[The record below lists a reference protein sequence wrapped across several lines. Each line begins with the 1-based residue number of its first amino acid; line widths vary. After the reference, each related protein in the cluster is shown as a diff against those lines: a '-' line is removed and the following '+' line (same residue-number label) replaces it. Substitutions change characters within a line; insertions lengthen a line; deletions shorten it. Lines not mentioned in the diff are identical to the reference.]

1 MKAIQKGFTL
11 IELMIVV
18 AIIAILA
25 AIALPAYQDYT
36 KRARVSEA
44 MSLAAG
50 AKSAIAEFAANE
62 NEWPENN
69 GAAGLAEAEQ
79 INGKGV
85 ASLTVENGV
94 ITIETTNRIADGGQ
108 LRFIPVA
115 TNDLDDAA
123 VAALGFEAG
132 AQPADIGGEDLDA
145 GSFRWR
151 CVNDND
157 ALPNRWVP
165 TECRANAAP

>member
-50 AKSAIAEFAANE
+50 SKTAIAEYASNE
-62 NEWPENN
+62 NDWPADNA
-69 GAAGLAEAEQ
+69 AAGVAQPTE
-79 INGKGV
+79 ISGKGV
-85 ASLTVENGV
+85 VSLTITDGV
-94 ITIETTNRIADGGQ
+94 IDMETSDRIVTGGHLQ
-108 LRFIPVA
+108 LIPVA
-115 TNDLDDAA
+115 DTSVSDQQ
-123 VAALGFEAG
+123 VAAISFGSP
-132 AQPADIGGEDLDA
+132 AQPAAGAMNGVDA

-151 CVNDND
+151 CVNDGNV
-157 ALPNRWVP
+157 LLNKWVP
-165 TECRANAAP
+165 TECRS